1 MLNDKFVI
9 TFIFKGGE
17 TLNHNE
23 YFNNLCII
31 DYNTN
36 KPLFDSALKCE
47 TTNKNRQ
54 KSGLN
59 DKNSENL

>member
-1 MLNDKFVI
+1 MLNDKFAI

-17 TLNHNE
+17 TLNHSE
-23 YFNNLCII
+23 YFNNQCII

-47 TTNKNRQ
+47 ITNKNRQ

>member
-1 MLNDKFVI
+1 MLNDKFAI

-23 YFNNLCII
+23 YFKDLCII

-47 TTNKNRQ
+47 ITNKNRQ